1 LPSFL
6 FVQKKVYCEYSTED
20 GRLYMDTSKKKKSK
34 QKSNKKQNKSIVIAS
49 VLLVAAMVVCA
60 GICIKLAISLFDKQ
74 NFEDVV
80 NEQESTT
87 EVEDVMIEQAG
98 TVLEEALEE
107 PELPVITP
115 EIMEEPESIQIT
127 ISAAGDC
134 TLGTDENFDRET
146 SFNAKYNEVGYAG
159 FFFENVRS
167 IFEVD
172 DLTIVNLEGPLTTNS
187 ERADKVYAFKGKPEF
202 TQVLIEGSVEAANL
216 ANNHAFDYGE
226 DGYEDTKKYLSE
238 AEIASFGYDRNAIID
253 IKGVKVA
260 LVGIHEIYQGLECAS
275 LLRDNIASVKE
286 EGAQLIIVSFHWGT
300 EKEHYPDSIQK
311 ELAHIAVDE
320 GAHLVLGHHP
330 HVLQGIEVYKG
341 RNIVYSLGNFCFGG
355 NKNPSDKD
363 TMIFQQ
369 TFTITEGV
377 VAEDNVNK
385 VIPCSLS
392 SKSSY
397 NNYQPMVLDGEER
410 DRVMK
415 RIETYSEGLSS

>member
-1 LPSFL
+1 M
-6 FVQKKVYCEYSTED
+6 KVKE
-20 GRLYMDTSKKKKSK
+20 
-34 QKSNKKQNKSIVIAS
+34 KSNKKQKKSIVIAS
-49 VLLVAAMVVCA
+49 VLLVAVVMVCA
-60 GICIKLAISLFDKQ
+60 IICIKMIIALFEKQ
-74 NFEDVV
+74 NIDDVDVQENSMEIEAVVADTEESILED
-80 NEQESTT
+80 
-87 EVEDVMIEQAG
+87 II
-98 TVLEEALEE
+98 EE

-115 EIMEEPESIQIT
+115 EIMEEPESVQI
-127 ISAAGDC
+127 IVSAAGDC
-134 TLGTDENFDRET
+134 TLGTDENFDGDT

-159 FFFENVRS
+159 FFFEKVKH
-167 IFEVD
+167 IFEAV
-172 DLTIVNLEGPLTTNS
+172 DLTIVNLEGPLTTSNDR
-187 ERADKVYAFKGKPEF
+187 EDKVYAFKGKPEF
-202 TQVLIEGSVEAANL
+202 TKILTEGSVEAANL
-216 ANNHAFDYGE
+216 ANNHAFDYGRQS
-226 DGYEDTKKYLSE
+226 YEDSKMYLTE
-238 AEIASFGYDRNAIID
+238 AGIANFGYDRNAYMEVE
-253 IKGVKVA
+253 GVKIG
-260 LVGIHEIYQGLECAS
+260 LIGINELPYGTGCADM
-275 LLRDNIASVKE
+275 LIQDIEAAKA

-311 ELAHIAVDE
+311 ELGHLAIDE

-369 TFTITEGV
+369 TFTITEGI
-377 VAEDNVNK
+377 VAEDNVNV

-397 NNYQPMVLDGEER
+397 NNYQPMVLDGEEK